1 MQAVGD
7 PTAPMLIAL
16 AADGIG
22 ATQEGPA
29 HAAVNEVVPGRGIQR
44 DERGTGLSHGS
55 AQWVG
60 CYLNVASQEGLS
72 STWVSFI
79 FTPAS
84 RHGQP
89 RRRRR
94 RPRRDGCESRPC
106 RGEPPMYW
114 INRHWINHQII
125 AARAWKNN

>member
-29 HAAVNEVVPGRGIQR
+29 HAAVYEVVPRRGIQR

-72 STWVSFI
+72 SKWVSYVYHPAGRALGAAAGRRWRRELRPMKSCRH
-79 FTPAS
+79 FTK
-84 RHGQP
+84 R
-89 RRRRR
+89 
-94 RPRRDGCESRPC
+94 CC
-106 RGEPPMYW
+106 
-114 INRHWINHQII
+114 
-125 AARAWKNN
+125 WKQQ

>member
-29 HAAVNEVVPGRGIQR
+29 HAAVYEVVPGRGIQR
-44 DERGTGLSHGS
+44 DERGTGLGHGS

-72 STWVSFI
+72 SKWASTWVSFI
-79 FTPAS
+79 FRPGRPPRCRPPPARS
-84 RHGQP
+84 RAPP
-89 RRRRR
+89 RRR
-94 RPRRDGCESRPC
+94 PLP
-106 RGEPPMYW
+106 
-114 INRHWINHQII
+114 
-125 AARAWKNN
+125 

>member
-29 HAAVNEVVPGRGIQR
+29 HTAVNEVVPGRGIQR
-44 DERGTGLSHGS
+44 DKRSTGLSHGS

-60 CYLNVASQEGLS
+60 CYLNVASQEELS
-72 STWVSFI
+72 SKWVSYKLKEI
-79 FTPAS
+79 S
-84 RHGQP
+84 HELVRQP
-89 RRRRR
+89 GRNCCYRADRMVVL
-94 RPRRDGCESRPC
+94 GGESL
-106 RGEPPMYW
+106 
-114 INRHWINHQII
+114 
-125 AARAWKNN
+125 